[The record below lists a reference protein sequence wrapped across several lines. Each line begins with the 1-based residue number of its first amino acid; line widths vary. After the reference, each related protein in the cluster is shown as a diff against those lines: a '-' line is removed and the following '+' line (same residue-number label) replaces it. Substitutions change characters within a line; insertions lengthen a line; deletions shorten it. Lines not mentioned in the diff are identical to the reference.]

1 MPPELTDTKPSTAPS
16 IVFWFKYLLSVY
28 TILMI
33 LISALD
39 GKLTAEEIQNGG
51 VVIGIW
57 ATSGESNKEKEEE
70 IDKELDEIS
79 DKLDKLLEGENES
92 KEK

>member
-1 MPPELTDTKPSTAPS
+1 MPPQLTDTKLSTAPS
-16 IVFWFKYLLSVY
+16 VVFWFKYLLSVY
-28 TILMI
+28 TVLMI
-33 LISALD
+33 LSSSLD

-51 VVIGIW
+51 VVVGIW
-57 ATSGESNKEKEEE
+57 ATSGEGNKEKEEE

-79 DKLDKLLEGENES
+79 DKLDKLIEENHDS